1 MKFTLEKIVKVM
13 DKTIHE
19 TEDTEL
25 KSNYEFFIKGVYSIL
40 ISFKETELDIDADI
54 NTTDMLI
61 TIPEEWE
68 IFFKIVD
75 PEYEEYVRLK
85 NKFEN

>member
-13 DKTIHE
+13 DKTIHD
-19 TEDTEL
+19 DTEELEL
-25 KSNYEFFIKGVYSIL
+25 KNNYDFFMKGVYSIL

-68 IFFKIVD
+68 NYFKIID
-75 PEYEEYVRLK
+75 PEYVEFITLEI
-85 NKFEN
+85 